1 MTRSVC
7 GLAVPSCARAD
18 AMVDV
23 PGMHIIELHLDDDQ
37 RLVLT
42 VESDSA
48 RWRFELT
55 ATGEYHPSHRR
66 LAMPR
71 CGCGRV
77 PPVCSRSI
85 MIMIRMHAM
94 HRESPATRVARGQA

>member
-1 MTRSVC
+1 M
-7 GLAVPSCARAD
+7 PSCARAD

-48 RWRFELT
+48 HWRSRID
-55 ATGEYHPSHRR
+55 GHR
-66 LAMPR
+66 
-71 CGCGRV
+71 
-77 PPVCSRSI
+77 
-85 MIMIRMHAM
+85 
-94 HRESPATRVARGQA
+94 